1 MIINNLQLKSTTRQ
15 QSISVKAKCWRPVNC
30 TNAIHKPSNYMWAVV
45 ASNACPPMDM
55 WALWLTREGS
65 HPIDALLVNIYIWTP
80 LCPHSN
86 ESLVVEQPLPL
97 NDQDELECP
106 HHGFVFKDCSL
117 LLHINLCMIANTVKW
132 TTHDP
137 CLVLQ
142 FVKVIQNYTL
152 PLNFVKKKHRHIDLQ
167 CQAIY
172 DDKKNPEK
180 SLHIWEDVAR
190 GVQVGDIEQVILYFF
205 YIQ

>member
-1 MIINNLQLKSTTRQ
+1 
-15 QSISVKAKCWRPVNC
+15 
-30 TNAIHKPSNYMWAVV
+30 
-45 ASNACPPMDM
+45 
-55 WALWLTREGS
+55 
-65 HPIDALLVNIYIWTP
+65 
-80 LCPHSN
+80 
-86 ESLVVEQPLPL
+86 
-97 NDQDELECP
+97 
-106 HHGFVFKDCSL
+106 
-117 LLHINLCMIANTVKW
+117 MIANTVKW

-190 GVQVGDIEQVILYFF
+190 GVQVGDIEQVIVQKLFKNDKTAFNWFF
-205 YIQ
+205 PKKFVMVPSIR